1 MAQYHA
7 ADEYFPDY
15 MVGLMAVLL
24 LINILIVFYVEALR
38 ENELEKFKVKFNEQQ
53 YNLQME
59 YYQQLK
65 ERQEEVRSLRHDVK
79 KYILAMQAV
88 AEHGDTEELHKIA
101 QAATDV
107 FERSTNISAV
117 GNPVV
122 DALLNYYLRIAERNN
137 INVKLDVTIPEVL
150 TISSLSLSI
159 IIGNTFDN
167 AIEACCDLPAEQRII
182 HLQLRKQYRSPL
194 LPAGESIQRYRS
206 RSIRIGEYHGY
217 GLKNINRIVQE
228 NHGDFY
234 TKKKRRCVYRP
245 SPPEL
250 RKLKHSPKTLLCF
263 LLVLCVFH
271 SSDVFIILKC

>member
-1 MAQYHA
+1 MLFFKPDSNSTRSPDLTFFSRKGNALRILWLLPIIAIQIASIAVCYVAQYHA

-101 QAATDV
+101 QAATDILSV
-107 FERSTNISAV
+107 PQMF
-117 GNPVV
+117 
-122 DALLNYYLRIAERNN
+122 LLSE
-137 INVKLDVTIPEVL
+137 
-150 TISSLSLSI
+150 
-159 IIGNTFDN
+159 
-167 AIEACCDLPAEQRII
+167 
-182 HLQLRKQYRSPL
+182 
-194 LPAGESIQRYRS
+194 
-206 RSIRIGEYHGY
+206 
-217 GLKNINRIVQE
+217 
-228 NHGDFY
+228 
-234 TKKKRRCVYRP
+234 
-245 SPPEL
+245 
-250 RKLKHSPKTLLCF
+250 TLLWMLF
-263 LLVLCVFH
+263 
-271 SSDVFIILKC
+271 